1 MIIKNTTIVNF
12 NNLDVIDGKD
22 ILIEGN
28 KIKKIDKNLKDDKDV
43 IDGSDFYTMPG
54 LINTHSHVAMTLIR
68 GSAEDVNSS
77 DWFNKYIWIYEKNL
91 KKEYVYFGTLLGSAE
106 MLLSGVTTVFDHY
119 FYMDEAYKGYLESG
133 MRADLSW
140 ALFGVGENSE
150 IEHKRAI
157 DFIEKYNK
165 LNDRI
170 TISLGPHSPYVCPEN
185 FLKKIANLNKD
196 LNLKIHI
203 HASEEEWQ
211 VEKSLKETS
220 KTPIKYLYD
229 LGLVKENTI
238 IAHAWRARDKDLK
251 IIKDSKSF
259 IAHAPKTFLKFGAK
273 SDILVKCLNEGVKVG
288 FATDGVVSNNTLSIF
303 ESGRIAALNAK
314 VSKESA
320 EVAKIEELIPLFV
333 TGGTLLEDVKV
344 GEIKEGFVADLI
356 LVNKNSPNLNPK
368 INIFANIL
376 YSISERDIDTVIVD
390 GKVLV
395 RNGKLLTI
403 DLPYLMKKINEIKDF
418 MLIRSDKPMQKFGD

>member
-1 MIIKNTTIVNF
+1 MIIKNTTIINF
-12 NNLDVIDGKD
+12 NNLDVIDGVD

-28 KIKKIDKNLKDDKDV
+28 KIKKIDKNLMDDKDV
-43 IDGSDFYTMPG
+43 IDGSNFYTMPG

-150 IEHKRAI
+150 IEYKRAI

-185 FLKKIANLNKD
+185 FLKKIANLSKD

-211 VEKSLKETS
+211 VEKSLKESS

-229 LGLVKENTI
+229 LGLIKENTI
-238 IAHAWRARDKDLK
+238 IAHAWRAKDKDLK
-251 IIKDSKSF
+251 IIKDSNSF

-320 EVAKIEELIPLFV
+320 EVAKIDELIPLFV
-333 TGGTLLEDVKV
+333 TGGTLLEEVKV
-344 GEIKEGFVADLI
+344 GEIKEGYVADLI

-390 GKVLV
+390 GKVVV